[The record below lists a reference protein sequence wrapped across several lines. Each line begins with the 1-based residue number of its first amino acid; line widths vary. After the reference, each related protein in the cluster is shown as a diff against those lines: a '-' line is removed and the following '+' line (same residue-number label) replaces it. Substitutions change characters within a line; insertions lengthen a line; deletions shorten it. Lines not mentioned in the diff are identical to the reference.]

1 MNENTV
7 QYFCFKFWKGKHLSR
22 ILSAVM
28 FLCLANKLRKNVY
41 KVFVLQF
48 SLYEKY
54 VNKENNKK
62 KHIEPY

>member
-28 FLCLANKLRKNVY
+28 FLCLVNKLRKNVY
-41 KVFVLQF
+41 KVFVLQC
-48 SLYEKY
+48 SST
-54 VNKENNKK
+54 
-62 KHIEPY
+62 